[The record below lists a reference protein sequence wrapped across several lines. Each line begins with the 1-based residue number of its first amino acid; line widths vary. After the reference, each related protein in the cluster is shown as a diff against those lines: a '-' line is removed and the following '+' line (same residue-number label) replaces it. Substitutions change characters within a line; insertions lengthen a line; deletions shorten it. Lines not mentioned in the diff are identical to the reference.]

1 MYYCN
6 FLYQWNIILT
16 INKKTQTYSP
26 QQQSWVHSFFV
37 HCTRWSNTTL
47 MVATRSG
54 QVSLQDMIW
63 FFFICL
69 FLVEKR
75 IYNGLM
81 DHLLISISNIV
92 HFYHQEIIE
101 YFYWIQIHSEH
112 RNQAESRLGKSVC
125 VLFFCLTDM
134 NMLMKPANGQYIPQ
148 CFINGYSKTYII

>member
-1 MYYCN
+1 MKYHFNNKQKDPNIQSPTAELSSFIFCA
-6 FLYQWNIILT
+6 LY
-16 INKKTQTYSP
+16 K
-26 QQQSWVHSFFV
+26 
-37 HCTRWSNTTL
+37 TL

-69 FLVEKR
+69 FLVER
-75 IYNGLM
+75 IIYNGLL
-81 DHLLISISNIV
+81 DHLQIRIYNIV

-148 CFINGYSKTYII
+148 CLINGYSTTYII